1 MTPVIR
7 IDNEVMEGLKKQAIA
22 LNLVFG
28 TPNEV
33 LRAILDLDRKT
44 LVEQEKINPNENMI
58 EIPVGSIYTSRRWAL
73 IQIPKEKRSFL
84 PGYKIDFELVT
95 DVGVLT
101 THVTSAPKGTQIG
114 DPAEGAYIQS
124 NLRPWFDK
132 HPDLKDE
139 TKLRI
144 EALEPGK
151 KYKLAI
157 VHG

>member
-7 IDNEVMEGLKKQAIA
+7 IDNQVMEGLKKQAIA

-33 LRAILDLDRKT
+33 LRAILVLDRKT
-44 LVEQEKINPNENMI
+44 LAEQDKINPDENMI
-58 EIPVGSIYTSRRWAL
+58 EIPVGRIYTSRRWAL
-73 IQIPKEKRSFL
+73 IQIPKAKRSFL

-95 DVGVLT
+95 DVGILT
-101 THVTSAPKGTQIG
+101 THVTSAAKGTPIG
-114 DPAEGAYIQS
+114 DPEAGAYIQTG
-124 NLRPWFDK
+124 LRPWFDRY
-132 HPDLKDE
+132 PELKDE

-151 KYKLAI
+151 RYKLSI
-157 VHG
+157 MPS